1 MFMCLYYGLHA
12 IEWNRE
18 ANIYWVEM
26 LLIMAKLPTLLHRY
40 LGMYSCQPCIVK

>member
-12 IEWNRE
+12 IAWSSE

-26 LLIMAKLPTLLHRY
+26 MLIMAQLPTLLHRY
-40 LGMYSCQPCIVK
+40 